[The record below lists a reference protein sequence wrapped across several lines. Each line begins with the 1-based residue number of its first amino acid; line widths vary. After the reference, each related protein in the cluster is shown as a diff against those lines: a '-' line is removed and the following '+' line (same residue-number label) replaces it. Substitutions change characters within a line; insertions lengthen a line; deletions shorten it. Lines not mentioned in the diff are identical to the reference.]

1 MNIIIDKV
9 RDNLTIIDK
18 DNLTHAKGNEIININ
33 IAKDG
38 ANNSF
43 EQIIKAIS
51 GLANL
56 TDNEYNVYKYFINL
70 AVAKDFDM
78 VDSTII
84 EMTKDIRDDIVKKL
98 MISYPTV
105 YRAIIA
111 LITKGVLKYL
121 YDSECN
127 IVVGKYRF
135 NDGFNLAK
143 YYNKDIKFITITL

>member
-1 MNIIIDKV
+1 MNLIIDKV

-18 DNLTHAKGNEIININ
+18 DNLTHAKGDEIININ
-33 IAKDG
+33 IAKD
-38 ANNSF
+38 NTTNCF

-70 AVAKDFDM
+70 AVAKDFNM
-78 VDSTII
+78 IDSTII
-84 EMTKDIRDDIVKKL
+84 EMTKDIREDIVKKL

-121 YDSECN
+121 YDSKCN